1 MKTVERASMT
11 KILAVDDSVSI
22 RQMVSHTLKDA
33 GYQVETANDGQDA
46 LSKVMSTK
54 FDVVISDVN
63 MPNMGGFELV
73 KALRAKPQYKFIPIL
88 MLTTETSTDK
98 KMQGKSAGATG
109 WLVKPFNP
117 ETLLK
122 TLKRVI

>member
-1 MKTVERASMT
+1 MT
-11 KILAVDDSVSI
+11 KILAVDDSISI

-33 GYQVETANDGQDA
+33 GYHVETANDGSDA
-46 LSKVMSTK
+46 LKKTQHTK

-73 KALRAKPQYKFIPIL
+73 QAIRQIPQYKFIPIL
-88 MLTTETSTDK
+88 MLTTETSADK
-98 KMQGKSAGATG
+98 KQQGKSAGATG

-117 ETLLK
+117 DTLLK

>member
-1 MKTVERASMT
+1 MN

-22 RQMVSHTLKDA
+22 RQMVSHTLRDA
-33 GYQVETANDGQDA
+33 GYEVETANDGRDA
-46 LSKVMSTK
+46 LNKVASSK

-73 KALRAKPQYKFIPIL
+73 KALRDKPQYKFVPIL
-88 MLTTETSTDK
+88 MLTTETSTEK
-98 KMQGKSAGATG
+98 KQQGKSAGATG

>member
-1 MKTVERASMT
+1 MT

-22 RQMVSHTLKDA
+22 RQMVSHTLRDA
-33 GYQVETANDGQDA
+33 GYEVETANDGRDA
-46 LSKVMSTK
+46 LNKVASSK

-73 KALRAKPQYKFIPIL
+73 KALRDKPQYKFVPIL
-88 MLTTETSTDK
+88 MLTTETSTEK
-98 KMQGKSAGATG
+98 KQQGKSAGATG

>member
-1 MKTVERASMT
+1 MT

-33 GYQVETANDGQDA
+33 GYDVETANDGNDA
-46 LSKVMSTK
+46 LRKSQATK

-63 MPNMGGFELV
+63 MPNMGGFDLV
-73 KALRAKPQYKFIPIL
+73 RAMRGIPQYKFIPIL
-88 MLTTETSTDK
+88 MLTTETSTSK
-98 KMQGKSAGATG
+98 KQEGKTAGATG

>member
-1 MKTVERASMT
+1 MT

-33 GYQVETANDGQDA
+33 GYEVETANDGKDA
-46 LSKVMSTK
+46 LNKVMSAK

-73 KALRAKPQYKFIPIL
+73 KALREKPQYKFVPIL
-88 MLTTETSTDK
+88 MLTTETSADK
-98 KMQGKSAGATG
+98 KLQGKQAGATG

-117 ETLLK
+117 DTLLK
-122 TLKRVI
+122 TLKRVL

>member
-1 MKTVERASMT
+1 MK
-11 KILAVDDSVSI
+11 KILAVDDSISI

-33 GYQVETANDGQDA
+33 GYDVETANDGRDA
-46 LSKVMSTK
+46 LIKVGSTK

-63 MPNMGGFELV
+63 MPNMGGLELV
-73 KALRAKPQYKFIPIL
+73 KALRDKPQYKFIPIL
-88 MLTTETSTDK
+88 MLTTETSAEK
-98 KMQGKSAGATG
+98 KKQGKDAGATG

-117 ETLLK
+117 DTLLK

>member
-1 MKTVERASMT
+1 MT

-33 GYQVETANDGQDA
+33 GYDVETANDGRDA
-46 LSKVMSTK
+46 LNKAQKTK

-63 MPNMGGFELV
+63 MPVMGGFDFV
-73 KALRAKPQYKFIPIL
+73 KAIRGNPQYKFIPIL
-88 MLTTETSTDK
+88 MLTTETSTEK
-98 KMQGKSAGATG
+98 KQQGKSVGATG

>member
-1 MKTVERASMT
+1 MT
-11 KILAVDDSVSI
+11 KILAVDDSISI

-33 GYQVETANDGQDA
+33 GYEVETANDGSDA
-46 LSKVMSTK
+46 LKKSQMTK

-73 KALRAKPQYKFIPIL
+73 RAIRGNPQYKFIPIL
-88 MLTTETSTDK
+88 MLTTETSIEK
-98 KMQGKSAGATG
+98 KQEGKSAGATG

>member
-1 MKTVERASMT
+1 MT

-33 GYQVETANDGQDA
+33 GYDVETANDGRDA
-46 LSKVMSTK
+46 LNKAQKTK

-63 MPNMGGFELV
+63 MPNMGGFDFV
-73 KALRAKPQYKFIPIL
+73 RAIRGNPNYKFIPIL
-88 MLTTETSTDK
+88 MLTTETSTEK
-98 KMQGKSAGATG
+98 KQEGKSVGATG